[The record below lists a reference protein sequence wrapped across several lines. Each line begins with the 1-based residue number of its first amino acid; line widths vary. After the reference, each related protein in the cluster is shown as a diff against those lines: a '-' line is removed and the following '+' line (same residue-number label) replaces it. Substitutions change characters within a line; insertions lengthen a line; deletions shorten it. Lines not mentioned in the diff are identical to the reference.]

1 MTAAGTIDR
10 EGFELKKP
18 VLVCRWRLS
27 HRRLPLKNRHMR
39 ALLART
45 VNGRPVDQPLA
56 AWVKQHIEWTLD
68 KGASEHPDGVLLFV
82 IDAEGQA
89 AMAVGPYASLEDT
102 SLASLVSRAARARQE
117 AMQTGVSP
125 ETLWVATEQGLVCG
139 LDGAQ
144 AASGATS
151 LVLQLAKTMGTP
163 VQMDVG
169 LIEAMSAG
177 KVLASEVFLVS
188 DEHGIVPAANA
199 PGPQGERM
207 AQGYQRLL
215 ASMDKS

>member
-102 SLASLVSRAARARQE
+102 SLAALVSRAARARQE

-125 ETLWVATEQGLVCG
+125 EGKIEGYLTATGSVPSFFEQIKMRGLE
-139 LDGAQ
+139 L
-144 AASGATS
+144 SPEIFTP
-151 LVLQLAKTMGTP
+151 AKG
-163 VQMDVG
+163 
-169 LIEAMSAG
+169 
-177 KVLASEVFLVS
+177 
-188 DEHGIVPAANA
+188 
-199 PGPQGERM
+199 GEGRN
-207 AQGYQRLL
+207 
-215 ASMDKS
+215 